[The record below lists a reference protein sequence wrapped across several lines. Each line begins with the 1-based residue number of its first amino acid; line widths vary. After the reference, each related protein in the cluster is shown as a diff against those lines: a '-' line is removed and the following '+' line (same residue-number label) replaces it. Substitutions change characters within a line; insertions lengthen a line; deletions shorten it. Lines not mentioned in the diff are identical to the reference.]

1 MFAIGTKRTSPT
13 ALHMSAF
20 NPKRTF
26 KRDTVDLDQRRT
38 RAIQGLNSHGIFRGF
53 SLMGLHRF
61 WHIMKRWHWPSSAAV
76 LFSLLAAFSRSS
88 GAGPDLTAEQPFM
101 SRAEVRQQGPVTIR
115 AAVLTDDESERYF
128 GASLADQGIQAV
140 WLSVDNA
147 GDLLLR
153 FLPIITDPNY
163 FSAPEVERQI
173 RSWWSDSANA
183 SIAAVVAQAPLPNVI
198 PQKRSAAGFVFTH
211 REGGLKLFEVGFE
224 TDRQMLRFRFVL
236 PVGGSSY
243 AIEKVDFGSI
253 YPPGAIEA
261 VNLAMLREKLAQ
273 LHCCTTDKSGNSN
286 GDPLNIVVVGHGI
299 DALFAFIGRGWRL
312 DEPFDLHSIYRT
324 TRAFLFGSEYFN
336 APVSPLYVFGRQQD
350 VALQKARDTVSLRN
364 HLRLWLAPF
373 TIDGQRV
380 WVGQISRDIGIKLTT
395 QTWYLTTHR
404 ISPEVDQDRFYLL
417 QDLIMSGAVSRFG
430 FVRGVGA
437 SSMPHPRVNLTGD
450 PYVTDGLRVV
460 VFLNEL
466 RQTFD
471 QIEVLD
477 WER

>member
-1 MFAIGTKRTSPT
+1 
-13 ALHMSAF
+13 
-20 NPKRTF
+20 
-26 KRDTVDLDQRRT
+26 
-38 RAIQGLNSHGIFRGF
+38 
-53 SLMGLHRF
+53 
-61 WHIMKRWHWPSSAAV
+61 MKRRRWPLIAV
-76 LFSLLAAFSRSS
+76 VLLSVFAAFSRSS
-88 GAGPDLTAEQPFM
+88 GPDPAAEQPFK
-101 SRAEVRQQGPVTIR
+101 SRAEIRQQDAVTVR

-128 GASLADQGIQAV
+128 GASLADHGIQVV

-147 GDLLLR
+147 GDLRLR
-153 FLPIITDPNY
+153 FLPIVTDPNY
-163 FSAPEVERQI
+163 FSASEVERLL
-173 RSWWSDSANA
+173 RAWWRRGSTNA
-183 SIAAVVAQAPLPNVI
+183 SIASVVAQSPMPDVI
-198 PQKRSAAGFVFTH
+198 PQKRTAAGFVFTH

-253 YPPGAIEA
+253 YQPGAIEA
-261 VNLAMLREKLAQ
+261 VDLVTLREKLAQ
-273 LHCCTTDKSGNSN
+273 LRCCTTSKAGDTN
-286 GDPLNIVVVGHGI
+286 GDPLNIVIVGRGI
-299 DALFAFIGRGWRL
+299 DALFAFIERGWRL

-324 TRAFLFGSEYFN
+324 IRAFLFGSEYFN

-350 VALQKARDTVSLRN
+350 VALQKARNTVSLRN

-373 TIDGQRV
+373 TFDGQRV

>member
-1 MFAIGTKRTSPT
+1 
-13 ALHMSAF
+13 
-20 NPKRTF
+20 
-26 KRDTVDLDQRRT
+26 
-38 RAIQGLNSHGIFRGF
+38 
-53 SLMGLHRF
+53 MGLY
-61 WHIMKRWHWPSSAAV
+61 WLLHIMKRWRCPSSAVV
-76 LFSLLAAFSRSS
+76 LISLLAGFSQSS

-101 SRAEVRQQGPVTIR
+101 SRAEVRQQGAVTVR

-128 GASLADQGIQAV
+128 GASLADQGIQAI

-163 FSAPEVERQI
+163 FSAPEVERLL
-173 RSWWSDSANA
+173 RVWWRGSANA
-183 SIAAVVAQAPLPNVI
+183 AIAAVVARAPVPNVI
-198 PQKRSAAGFVFTH
+198 PQKQTVAGIVFTH
-211 REGGLKLFEVGFE
+211 REGGLKLVEVGFE

-253 YPPGAIEA
+253 YPPGAVEA
-261 VNLAMLREKLAQ
+261 VNLATLREKLAQ
-273 LHCCTTDKSGNSN
+273 LPCCTTNKAGNSN
-286 GDPLNIVVVGHGI
+286 GDPLNIVVVGYGI

-324 TRAFLFGSEYFN
+324 IRAFLFRSEYFN

-350 VALQKARDTVSLRN
+350 VALQKARETVSLRN

-395 QTWYLTTHR
+395 QSWYLTTHR

-430 FVRGVGA
+430 FVRGVGI
-437 SSMPHPRVNLTGD
+437 SSVPHLQVNLTGD
-450 PYVTDGLRVV
+450 PYLTDGLRLVL
-460 VFLNEL
+460 FLNEP
-466 RQTFD
+466 RQAFD
-471 QIEVLD
+471 QIEFLD